1 MDYRVDIVKVS
12 SMHNHN
18 IEGAYLVCLYTV
30 PIKTSTFY
38 FFLNISVRNQP
49 IFRTFDAHVINTL
62 TISASLLI

>member
-38 FFLNISVRNQP
+38 FFEYFS
-49 IFRTFDAHVINTL
+49 
-62 TISASLLI
+62 